1 MKILLEYVFI
11 ENMVLDYIL
20 LKETMWISK
29 HKTKNKKLLI
39 ASFVGTMYVVLMLIF
54 KLDILNYAISKMLL
68 AFTITYIAFRPK
80 KTGEYFKLVLMF
92 FVVSMVNTGTMVVI
106 KQIFNIG
113 KTSILLNILIY
124 IFNLLFAKFI
134 LLKLWK
140 IYKDE
145 ITKRNLIYNVKL
157 TVNGKNYSYKGFLD
171 TGNTVYSNGMP
182 IIFASMEDKN
192 MNLKD
197 IYSFDVQT
205 VTLGNVTHKTAYVF
219 EDILIYNEQ
228 SRWRVKAG
236 VVFEKNKITNS
247 SYNMILNYTLF
258 TDNLGGI
265 KI

>member
-11 ENMVLDYIL
+11 ENIILDYIL

-29 HKTKNKKLLI
+29 YQTKNIKLLF
-39 ASFVGTMYVVLMLIF
+39 ASIVGTMYVVLMLMF
-54 KLDILNYAISKMLL
+54 KLDILNYAISKILL
-68 AFTITYIAFRPK
+68 AFTVIYIAFTPK
-80 KTGEYFKLVLMF
+80 KTKDYFKLILMF

-113 KTSILLNILIY
+113 KTSALLNILIY
-124 IFNLLFAKFI
+124 ICNLFFDKFI

-145 ITKRNLIYNVKL
+145 ITKRDLIYNVIL
-157 TVNGKNYSYKGFLD
+157 NVNGKSYSYKGFLD

-182 IIFASMEDKN
+182 IIFASIEDKN
-192 MNLKD
+192 INLEN
-197 IYSFDVQT
+197 ISSFEVQT

-219 EDILIYNEQ
+219 ENILIYNEQ
-228 SRWRVKAG
+228 NRWCVKAG
-236 VVFEKNKITNS
+236 VVFEKNKITNG